1 MSYDTYEGV
10 PTHPTCANSKSPRQ
24 LCPSCLHWDPR
35 PEEGGGPG
43 IGYCA
48 RKDLIT
54 RIRCECDVFE
64 EATPMRVEAKN
75 RAIYGQINEEEE
87 GEE

>member
-1 MSYDTYEGV
+1 MAL
-10 PTHPTCANSKSPRQ
+10 HPTCTNAKSQRQ
-24 LCPSCLHWDPR
+24 LCPVCLHWDPR
-35 PEEGGGPG
+35 PEEGWGPG
-43 IGYCA
+43 IGYCV